1 MSVDSKASETGA
13 QESGAAPPGVDSRDA
28 ARRFLEIV
36 PLVMRVVAADLRGSD
51 RAIEPAYFRLLGM
64 LYRRERT
71 LGELA
76 EIQAVS
82 LPTMSNTVST
92 LESRGWVT
100 RSRSDADRRVVV
112 VRLTAAGREVL
123 AEVHGRML
131 EKIAG
136 ALDLLS
142 SEDRRRLDSG
152 LEILGRV
159 FRDDSPKRGEA
170 A

>member
-1 MSVDSKASETGA
+1 MSVDSKTSEIRASH
-13 QESGAAPPGVDSRDA
+13 SGAGSQGVDPRRA

-36 PLVMRVVAADLRGSD
+36 PLVMRMVAADLRGSD

-100 RSRSDADRRVVV
+100 RNRSDSDRRVVV
-112 VRLTAAGREVL
+112 VRLTDAGREVL

-136 ALDLLS
+136 ALERLTA
-142 SEDRRRLDSG
+142 EDREKLDSG
-152 LEILGRV
+152 LEILGRL
-159 FRDDSPKRGEA
+159 FRDDSPMGEEA